1 MKKIQLKR
9 MMAGFWAA
17 AFVVMSSVTALAAD
31 SVEVDGSGEYASTTN
46 VNVYQDNDLF
56 SNMKELMPGATVTN
70 TVEMKNLSSREVTMY
85 LRAYPDFVTN
95 DNGGTAERNRTETS
109 ETGDK
114 STADPAGK
122 TFRDDILDQI
132 DMTLTLGDKVIY
144 KGSADGKTPE
154 AGYTAMT
161 TADYGIKLGAFA
173 AGEEKKLEVKLVLP
187 GPKFDNS
194 FASSFDAVDWVF
206 CAEGTTPDN
215 GGNSGGHG
223 GGGGGGTKTIKD
235 PSVPLGPGD
244 ANIVIT
250 DPDVPLSALPKLGDN
265 GISGYVFGIL
275 LALLIA
281 CSALYMRKRCSRS

>member
-31 SVEVDGSGEYASTTN
+31 SVEVKGSGEYASTTS

-85 LRAYPDFVTN
+85 LRAYPDFVTK
-95 DNGGTAERNRTETS
+95 DNGASAERNRTETS

-132 DMTLTLGDKVIY
+132 EMTLTLGDKVIY

-161 TADYGIKLGAFA
+161 TADYGIKLGSFA

-194 FASSFDAVDWVF
+194 FANSFDAVDWVF

-215 GGNSGGHG
+215 GGGNSGGSSG
-223 GGGGGGTKTIKD
+223 GGGGNKTIKD

>member
-17 AFVVMSSVTALAAD
+17 AFVVMSSMTALAAD
-31 SVEVDGSGEYASTTN
+31 SVEVKGSGEYASMTS

-95 DNGGTAERNRTETS
+95 DNGVTAERDRTETS

-114 STADPAGK
+114 STADPTGK

-154 AGYTAMT
+154 AGYTALT
-161 TADYGIKLGAFA
+161 TEDLGIKLGSFA
-173 AGEEKKLEVKLVLP
+173 SNSTKKLEVKLVLP

-194 FASSFDAVDWVF
+194 FANSFDAVDWVF

-215 GGNSGGHG
+215 GGNSGGH

>member
-31 SVEVDGSGEYASTTN
+31 SVEVKGSGEYASTTS

-85 LRAYPDFVTN
+85 LRAYPDFVTK
-95 DNGGTAERNRTETS
+95 DNGASAERDRTETS

-132 DMTLTLGDKVIY
+132 EMTLTLDGKVIY
-144 KGSADGKTPE
+144 QGSADGETPE
-154 AGYTAMT
+154 AGYTAL
-161 TADYGIKLGAFA
+161 TAEDFGIKLGSFA
-173 AGEEKKLEVKLVLP
+173 ANSTKKLEVKLILP

-194 FASSFDAVDWVF
+194 FANSFDAVDWVF

-215 GGNSGGHG
+215 GGGNSGGSS
-223 GGGGGGTKTIKD
+223 GGGGGTKTIKD

>member
-1 MKKIQLKR
+1 MKKIQFKR

-31 SVEVDGSGEYASTTN
+31 SVEVKGSGEYASTTS

-85 LRAYPDFVTN
+85 LRAYPDFVTK
-95 DNGGTAERNRTETS
+95 DNGASAERDRTETS

-122 TFRDDILDQI
+122 TFRNDILDQI

-161 TADYGIKLGAFA
+161 TADYGIKLGSFA
-173 AGEEKKLEVKLVLP
+173 AGEEKKLEIKLVLP

-194 FASSFDAVDWVF
+194 FANSFDAVDWVF

-215 GGNSGGHG
+215 GGSNSGGSSG
-223 GGGGGGTKTIKD
+223 GGGGGKTIKD

-281 CSALYMRKRCSRS
+281 CSTLYMRKRCSRS